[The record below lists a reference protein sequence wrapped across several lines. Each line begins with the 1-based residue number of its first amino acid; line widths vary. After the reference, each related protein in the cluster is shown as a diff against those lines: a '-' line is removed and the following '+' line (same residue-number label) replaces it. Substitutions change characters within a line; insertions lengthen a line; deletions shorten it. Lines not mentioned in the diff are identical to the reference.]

1 MAWRAGD
8 FKGKDVWIEVTA
20 AGLPA
25 IRGGRVTMRYSP
37 KQGATIYRGGAASI
51 TVGTGPL
58 MDLPAG
64 LSADDIEKARR
75 KAKGQASTK
84 GGGGVRRGSGFG
96 KAGTRSKAQAAAA
109 QQSAAELVASLPE
122 DAALCFTD
130 GACKGNPGPAG
141 AGCVVK
147 LPGGEHHE
155 GHLALGTGTNN
166 IGELSAI
173 GMALDILDQIGFEG
187 PVHILTDSKYS
198 TGVLSMGWKAKA
210 NKALIATVKAKL
222 GKHDATIHWIAGHVG
237 IAENERADALANLGV
252 DESRAQSAET

>member
-25 IRGGRVTMRYSP
+25 IRGGRVSMRYSP

-51 TVGTGPL
+51 TVGTGPIL
-58 MDLPAG
+58 DLPAG
-64 LSADDIEKARR
+64 LSADDMQKART
-75 KAKGQASTK
+75 QA
-84 GGGGVRRGSGFG
+84 GRGSGFG

-109 QQSAAELVASLPE
+109 QQSAAELVASLPK

-155 GHLALGTGTNN
+155 GHRALGTGTNN
-166 IGELSAI
+166 IGELTAI
-173 GMALDILDQIGFEG
+173 GMALDILDQVGFDG

-210 NKALIATVKAKL
+210 NKALIATVKDKVR
-222 GKHDATIHWIAGHVG
+222 KHDATIHWIAGHVG

-252 DESRAQSAET
+252 EESRGR